1 MRYLVTVTTAND
13 EMVMQQVSAKTRQIA
28 IQKASAILKERGV
41 NLANAE
47 FDVEQVEAK
56 RESSAED
63 TD

>member
-28 IQKASAILKERGV
+28 IQKASEILKERGM

-47 FDVEQVEAK
+47 FDVEQVETK
-56 RESSAED
+56 RVASAED